1 MKKIAIYGAS
11 GHGKVVA
18 DVAVACGYEIA
29 FFVDDDAS
37 KLEFYGR
44 KVYRFGAVQNM
55 VNISFALGLGS
66 NHARA
71 EKFFMLKEF
80 GFGTPLLV
88 HPSTIV
94 SSTVHLQEAVV
105 VMPNVVINASANIS
119 KGVILNSSC
128 VVEHDCVIGEFAH
141 ISPLAGLAGGVNIG
155 KRVHIGIGAKVIQGI
170 KIGADSI
177 VGAGGVVVGD
187 IGEKVLAVGVPA
199 KEIKKL

>member
-18 DVAVACGYEIA
+18 DVAMACGYEIA

-37 KLEFYGR
+37 KLEFYGH

-71 EKFFMLKEF
+71 EKFFMLKKF
-80 GFGTPLLV
+80 GFGVTLLV
-88 HPSTIV
+88 HPTAIISPTA
-94 SSTVHLQEAVV
+94 SLQEGAV
-105 VMPNVVINASANIS
+105 VMPSVVINANANIEQ
-119 KGVILNSSC
+119 GVILNSSC
-128 VVEHDCVIGEFAH
+128 VIEHDCIIREFAH
-141 ISPLAGLAGGVNIG
+141 ISPLVGLAGGVNVG
-155 KRVHIGIGAKVIQGI
+155 KLAHVGIGAKVIQGI

-177 VGAGGVVVGD
+177 VGAGAIVVGD

-199 KEIKKL
+199 KEIKRL